1 MHLRVCKKMSL
12 GLKALKALKA
22 LKHGIS
28 WAYHGILATCQSLLD
43 VSSAQLLMAKV
54 LHLQQVG
61 TSLSEVEDSDLM
73 VLMSPVSLGRSW

>member
-1 MHLRVCKKMSL
+1 MAY
-12 GLKALKALKA
+12 GLEGLEGLETW
-22 LKHGIS
+22 HIMGIS